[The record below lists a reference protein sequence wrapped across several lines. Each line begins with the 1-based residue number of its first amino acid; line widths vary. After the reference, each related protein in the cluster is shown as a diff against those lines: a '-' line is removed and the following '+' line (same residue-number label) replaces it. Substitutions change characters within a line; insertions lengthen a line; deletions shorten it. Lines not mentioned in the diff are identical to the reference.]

1 MTKTFNG
8 QLVPIKIPENGR
20 WVSTETAA
28 KLFKNGK
35 GITHKRMMN
44 RIYEGKH
51 NGFVKKDHLGNWWVF
66 IPDFNFPTTTTL
78 RAA

>member
-1 MTKTFNG
+1 
-8 QLVPIKIPENGR
+8 
-20 WVSTETAA
+20 
-28 KLFKNGK
+28 
-35 GITHKRMMN
+35 MN